1 LIQLL
6 KISLAERTAKQ
17 NLKKIEF
24 EKRRKKKERRK
35 ERKGKFVLGLLSNKL
50 IKFQ

>member
-6 KISLAERTAKQ
+6 KISLAERTAKHNLKKQ

-24 EKRRKKKERRK
+24 EKEERRKKE
-35 ERKGKFVLGLLSNKL
+35 ENVSLVWFILEQ
-50 IKFQ
+50 F